1 MAFNKSFTQMQDEI
15 NDIFIRHHSDTRA
28 EMVSTTKSAQCI
40 FVQLNDQIELKVL
53 EDISVL
59 TGDNNIYVLVQEG
72 NINLLIAP
80 DNWRTNDSGI

>member
-28 EMVSTTKSAQCI
+28 EMVSTTKSALCI

-80 DNWRTNDSGI
+80 DNWRTDDSGI

>member
-15 NDIFIRHHSDTRA
+15 NDIFIQHDSATRA
-28 EMVSTTKSAQCI
+28 EEVYTTESAKCI
-40 FVQLNDQIELKVL
+40 IVQLNDQIELKVL

-80 DNWRTNDSGI
+80 DNWRTDDTGI

>member
-1 MAFNKSFTQMQDEI
+1 MAFTKSFTQMQDEI
-15 NDIFIRHHSDTRA
+15 NVIFIRHHSNTRA
-28 EMVSTTKSAQCI
+28 EMVSTTESAKCI

-59 TGDNNIYVLVQEG
+59 TGDNNIWVDVHEG

-80 DNWRTNDSGI
+80 ENWIDDSKS